1 MGKKIGITPD
11 TILDV
16 AQGLLQTR
24 GYNGFSYRDIAGA
37 VGIRTAS
44 LHYHFP
50 SKADLGVALA
60 ARYRL
65 RFNEAL
71 EDITGQTDD
80 ARRRLERYADLFRK
94 TLGVDGRL
102 CLCGMLGAEIATL
115 PDPVMAEV
123 NGFFRDN
130 EAWLTD
136 IISAG
141 QNDGTLHS
149 DTPAVDQARLVLAAL
164 EGAMIVARATGDG
177 GRFDAVAGA
186 VLGQMEARI

>member
-24 GYNGFSYRDIAGA
+24 GYNGFSYRDIADA

-50 SKADLGVALA
+50 GKADLGVALA
-60 ARYRL
+60 ARYRR

-71 EDITGQTDD
+71 EDISAQTDD
-80 ARRRLERYADLFRK
+80 ARRRLERFADLFRT
-94 TLGVDGRL
+94 TLDVDGGL

-115 PDPVMAEV
+115 PGPVAAEV

-136 IISAG
+136 VIAAG
-141 QNDGTLHS
+141 RNDGTVRS
-149 DTPAVDQARLVLAAL
+149 GTTAVDQARLFLAAL
-164 EGAMIVARATGDG
+164 EGAMILARATGDG

>member
-50 SKADLGVALA
+50 GKADLGVALA

-71 EDITGQTDD
+71 EDINARTDD
-80 ARRRLERYADLFRK
+80 ARRRLECYADLFRK
-94 TLGVDGRL
+94 TLGVDSRL

-130 EAWLTD
+130 EAWLTA
-136 IISAG
+136 IIAAG
-141 QNDGTLHS
+141 QNDGTLRS

-164 EGAMIVARATGDG
+164 EGAMIVARATGDA

-186 VLGQMEARI
+186 VLARI